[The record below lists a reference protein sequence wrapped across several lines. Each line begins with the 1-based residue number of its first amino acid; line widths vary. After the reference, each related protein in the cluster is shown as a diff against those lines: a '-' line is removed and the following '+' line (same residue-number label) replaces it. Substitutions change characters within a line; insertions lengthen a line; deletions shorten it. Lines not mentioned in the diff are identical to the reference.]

1 MIRTL
6 IIFMTGVFVG
16 QEYGN
21 TIPNVKRKTYELY
34 EYMKN
39 TELYKKVENDLKN
52 K

>member
-1 MIRTL
+1 
-6 IIFMTGVFVG
+6 MTGVFVG

-21 TIPNVKRKTYELY
+21 TVPNVKRKTLELY

-39 TELYKKVENDLKN
+39 TELYKKVNDDLKN